1 VSQDY
6 SIPTGRFSQ
15 LSLVKFPG
23 EKHGEKLDETA
34 EKVEKSINSE
44 N

>member
-6 SIPTGRFSQ
+6 STQTGRFSQ
-15 LSLVKFPG
+15 LTFVKFPG

-34 EKVEKSINSE
+34 EKVEKVE
-44 N
+44 E